1 MSLEI
6 QALPYPGHSPCPW
19 PSSFASWLL
28 PCQGLPACSG
38 KPLPVVVSSMVCG
51 GRGWR
56 SSSEKMGAV
65 GGAVWDPVSAL
76 FTTPHFLPLSS
87 FSNCCCFCFLLPPL
101 PLCPSLSLSLQ
112 PLATL
117 SAFLASLG
125 PPRPPHLPIM
135 PPGPSLALRPRDWV
149 WGASQPGLGA
159 LSGRQ
164 WCRRPL
170 QLRPSRRA

>member
-1 MSLEI
+1 MPLGI
-6 QALPYPGHSPCPW
+6 QHSPLGGAAAH
-19 PSSFASWLL
+19 PSSPANPTHTGSSL
-28 PCQGLPACSG
+28 PSLAVHPHPHLPPG
-38 KPLPVVVSSMVCG
+38 KVLAG
-51 GRGWR
+51 GSQPGWR
-56 SSSEKMGAV
+56 GDGRCRWGAV
-65 GGAVWDPVSAL
+65 GEPVGVL
-76 FTTPHFLPLSS
+76 FTTSHFLPLSD

-101 PLCPSLSLSLQ
+101 PLCLSLFLLLQ

-170 QLRPSRRA
+170 ELRPSRRA